1 MLDVTFF
8 LDLYLFSFFFT
19 QVFYNN
25 INYKNP
31 NSPGFTWQM
40 DFQMGIMKKQKISEG
55 LVTRDPP
62 QYRTPSQVKEASL
75 SFKNSRVLALLGP

>member
-1 MLDVTFF
+1 
-8 LDLYLFSFFFT
+8 
-19 QVFYNN
+19 
-25 INYKNP
+25 
-31 NSPGFTWQM
+31 M